1 MLCGHFAKLPYCVDI
16 CKNYHTVC
24 TFAKC
29 LVLCKTNVYLIYFY
43 LRAVEVFSSL
53 KFVLIKKSS
62 RNINAH
68 KNNIVDSLFYFI
80 INNCTK
86 LFSCKRPSVF
96 EPLLFGKIISLK
108 KVLNETLWRTTDFLA
123 WLVGLALDSYFQRVG
138 VRSFAWTK
146 KATIIWIMAAT
157 WRCFCYKN
165 SHRKTW
171 LISKI
176 CWG

>member
-1 MLCGHFAKLPYCVDI
+1 MDICEITMHAVWTFCKITILCGHLQS
-16 CKNYHTVC
+16 YHTVG

-53 KFVLIKKSS
+53 KIVLIKKSS

-96 EPLLFGKIISLK
+96 EPLLFGKIISFK
-108 KVLNETLWRTTDFLA
+108 KELNETWWRRTS
-123 WLVGLALDSYFQRVG
+123 WS
-138 VRSFAWTK
+138 SFALLLPEGWGSILRVDK
-146 KATIIWIMAAT
+146 KSNNPLNHGRYLKMLLLQK
-157 WRCFCYKN
+157 FSSKD
-165 SHRKTW
+165 
-171 LISKI
+171 LIDI
-176 CWG
+176 